1 MDLNFFEKKLKER
14 KKRIEEILK
23 SIAEKDK
30 EIKDNWRA
38 KMPYFGDDISLESE
52 ADEVEEYQ
60 TRILEENF
68 LELKLK
74 EIKEAL
80 RKIKKGNYGI
90 CEKCKGKIEI
100 ERLKILPETKF
111 CSKCK

>member
-1 MDLNFFEKKLKER
+1 MNLSFFEKKLKER
-14 KKRIEEILK
+14 EKIIKEILK

-30 EIKDNWRA
+30 EIKENWRA

-52 ADEVEEYQ
+52 ADEVEEYEI
-60 TRILEENF
+60 RILEENF

-80 RKIKKGNYGI
+80 KKIKKGNYGI

-100 ERLKILPETKF
+100 ERLKILPEAKY
-111 CSKCK
+111 CSRCK

>member
-1 MDLNFFEKKLKER
+1 MDLKFFEKKLKER
-14 KKRIEEILK
+14 EKNIERILK

-30 EIKDNWRA
+30 EIPENWRA
-38 KMPYFGDDISLESE
+38 KIPYFGDDISLESE
-52 ADEVEEYQ
+52 ADKIEEYDL
-60 TRILEENF
+60 RILEEHF

-74 EIKEAL
+74 EIKDAL
-80 RKIKKGNYGI
+80 KKIKKGDYGI